1 MAKKHCPP
9 IVNAKICA
17 YLVDNFLTMKALKLF
32 VLTAAVAMA
41 VGAQAQIKNYSPV
54 NYGPK
59 DYGKNY
65 DVENY
70 AIAQNRFGMMY
81 FGSAN
86 AIWEFDGKVWNRLEV
101 KLGVWVKSILPSES
115 GDTIFV
121 GSQNDFGFLITDN
134 TGSRYNYVSLADSIR
149 EYIFPFSD
157 VWNIYEISG
166 KVYFQSSDYIFVY
179 NGLGTTVIEAETFF
193 HNSFCVNG
201 SLYVRQREIG
211 LARIDSS
218 EIKMVKGG
226 EIFANIGIF
235 GIMPIEDGK
244 SLIISYE
251 DGTWI
256 LENDVVKPN
265 PSGLNRTLKKI
276 GFGVTSCVMPDSAT
290 LVLGSYDNGILVIK
304 TDGTVVLHKNSKNG
318 LIYNEINSLFCDHE
332 RNIWFTSK
340 MGITLLPNNMF
351 VSVFAAESG
360 ISGSVNAIYEYNG
373 LLFVGTSE
381 GLFVQNKQLT
391 DYTEPLFIPVEHLRQ
406 AVWSMDEGNGSLFI
420 GTDDGLYRM
429 QANRKIEKIS
439 DSDARCV
446 SFCTDKNAL
455 LAAGTRGLS
464 YFEYIAEYGMWVNM
478 FDVMAENYSF
488 NRMET
493 ETDTAGHLV
502 VWLGTN
508 NQGYVRV
515 LFNDSDT
522 KAEVFNENNGIVEG
536 MTSPLKYNNM
546 VYLLNK
552 DHIYKYISR
561 EEMAEKLAD
570 SLKYMAI
577 ALFDDAELNLVKNIY
592 LLKQYDTI
600 TWLSRG
606 SDISFYIDGDTVLHT
621 RKFGA
626 LDAGKIN
633 TIYTTNNRQVW
644 VGTTE
649 GLVLCD
655 NSSTSKPTPHY
666 SIIRRLVSHDSV
678 LSIRNDK
685 LKLPFSRNTLTFA
698 FSAPWFPNS
707 ESIKFSYSLQGYLD
721 NWQIT
726 GADSVVFTHL
736 PEGTYT
742 FMVKAVNALG
752 EESDTAE
759 LSFTISPPWYR
770 TVVAYIVY
778 VLLLVAAVFGIIKYY
793 TYQLKERNRLLDLE
807 VKRQTKQINEQ
818 LVKIEEQNHSL
829 TDSINYAARIQRMSL
844 PKTDF
849 VNNYVS
855 ESFILFKPRD
865 IVSGDFYWCAEKDN
879 KLIITA
885 ADCTGHGVPG
895 AMMSMLGMNSL
906 NTIVKVR
913 GITDPGSILNDLRAS
928 VVRSF
933 ADKGENAAKDG
944 MDICMLT
951 IDKENGKLMFAGA
964 YNSLLQIRNG
974 ELNEFKVDKFPC
986 ALSDQYKSG
995 IMFTTQTID
1004 MQKGDCYYFFS
1015 DGYCDQF
1022 GGEDGQKKFM
1032 KARFKRHLLELWTLP
1047 MEQQGEE
1054 LNRIHLE
1061 FKGNT
1066 DQIDDILVIGIR
1078 I

>member
-1 MAKKHCPP
+1 
-9 IVNAKICA
+9 
-17 YLVDNFLTMKALKLF
+17 MKALKLF
-32 VLTAAVAMA
+32 VLTAAVVMA

-59 DYGKNY
+59 DYGKDY

-101 KLGVWVKSILPSES
+101 KLGVWVKSILPSTS
-115 GDTIFV
+115 TDTIFV
-121 GSQNDFGFLITDN
+121 GAQNDFGFLVTDN

-157 VWNIYEISG
+157 VWNIYEAGG
-166 KVYFQSSDYIFVY
+166 KIYFQSYEYIFVY
-179 NGLGTTVIEAETFF
+179 DGKNITAIIEPETIF

-201 SLYVRQREIG
+201 SVYVRQKEIG
-211 LARIDSS
+211 LARIDSNQ
-218 EIKMVKGG
+218 INMVKGG
-226 EIFANIGIF
+226 EIFASTSGIF
-235 GIMPIEDGK
+235 GILPIDGSK
-244 SLIISYE
+244 QLIITYE

-256 LENDVVKPN
+256 MENDVVKPN
-265 PSGLNRTLKKI
+265 PSGLNRTLKKL
-276 GFGVTSCVMPDSAT
+276 GFGVTSCVMPDSTT
-290 LVLGSYDNGILVIK
+290 LVLGSYDNGILVVK
-304 TDGTVVLHKNSKNG
+304 TDGTIVLHKNIKNG
-318 LIYNEINSLFCDHE
+318 LIDNQINKLFCDREH
-332 RNIWFTSK
+332 NIWFTSK
-340 MGITLLPNNMF
+340 KGITLLSNNLF
-351 VSVFAAESG
+351 VSVFGTESG
-360 ISGSVNAIYEYNG
+360 ISGSVNAICEYNG
-373 LLFVGTSE
+373 TLFVGTSGTSK
-381 GLFVQNKQLT
+381 GLLMQNKKLT
-391 DYTEPLFIPVEHLRQ
+391 DYTEPLFVPVGDFKQ
-406 AVWSMDEGNGSLFI
+406 VWTIEEGNGSLFI
-420 GTDDGLYRM
+420 GTDDGLYQM
-429 QANRKIEKIS
+429 SANYKFKKL
-439 DSDARCV
+439 SDAEVRCL
-446 SFCTDKNAL
+446 SFNAEKNVI
-455 LAAGTRGLS
+455 LAAGTQVS
-464 YFEYIAEYGMWVNM
+464 YFEYDADYVMWLEMLDVAEDYN
-478 FDVMAENYSF
+478 F
-488 NRMET
+488 NFIRMET
-493 ETDTAGHLV
+493 ETDTAGHIV
-502 VWLGTN
+502 AWLGTS

-515 LFNDSDT
+515 VFNGIDT
-522 KAEVFNENNGIVEG
+522 KAEFFDQNNGIVDG
-536 MTSPLKYNNM
+536 MTLPIKYNDT

-552 DHIYKYISR
+552 DHIYKYISK
-561 EEMAEKLAD
+561 EDMAAKLAD

-577 ALFDDAELNLVKNIY
+577 ALFDDAELNFVKNIY
-592 LLKQYDTI
+592 MLKQYDSI

-621 RKFGA
+621 RKFSA

-633 TIYTTNNRQVW
+633 TIYTTDNRNIW

-655 NSSTSKPTPHY
+655 NSVSNQIVQHFC
-666 SIIRRLVSHDSV
+666 INRRLISRDSLLPV
-678 LSIRNDK
+678 KNDK
-685 LKLPFSRNTLTFA
+685 LKLPFKLNTLTFT
-698 FSAPWFPNS
+698 FSAPWFPNT
-707 ESIKFSYSLQGYLD
+707 ESIKFSYFLEGYLD

-736 PEGTYT
+736 PEGSYT
-742 FMVKAVNALG
+742 FKVKAVNTFG
-752 EESDTAE
+752 EESETAE

-770 TVVAYIVY
+770 TIAAYIVY
-778 VLLLVAAVFGIIKYY
+778 VLLLVAAVFGLIKYY

-807 VKRQTKQINEQ
+807 VKRQTKQIEEQ

-844 PKTDF
+844 PMTDF

-865 IVSGDFYWCAEKDN
+865 IVSGDFYWCAETDN
-879 KLIITA
+879 KLVITA

-913 GITDPGSILNDLRAS
+913 GITDPGSILNELRAS

-1004 MQKGDCYYFFS
+1004 VEKGDCYYFFS

-1022 GGEDGQKKFM
+1022 GGEDGNHKFM
-1032 KARFKRHLLELWTLP
+1032 KARFKRHLLELWNLP
-1047 MEQQGEE
+1047 MEKQGEE

-1066 DQIDDILVIGIR
+1066 SQIDDILVIGIR